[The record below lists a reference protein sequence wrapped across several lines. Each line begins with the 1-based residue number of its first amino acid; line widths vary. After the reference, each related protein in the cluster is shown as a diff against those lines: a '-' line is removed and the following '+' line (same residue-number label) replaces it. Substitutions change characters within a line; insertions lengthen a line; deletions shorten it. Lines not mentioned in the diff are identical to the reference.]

1 MYLILSVY
9 FDFCKS
15 GAGSRYLFA
24 APNSSYRLL
33 PLFQTSHMANGGNL
47 PAHGLLGLGL
57 GINQTFYS
65 SDLIV
70 NRKQELTLLTYLV
83 PAKGISTFPMEG
95 IATRQSPSYE
105 PPCSRSLCS
114 LTIQTTRRYSLLA
127 SYRFVMGLGTSH
139 MENSCHTIL
148 FDLSLIA
155 FRGINLFL
163 RKEIRFSV
171 SLGIVNS
178 HEGLLPLLSL
188 SSFFLFERQSTTQS
202 GRQSGF
208 VLQVLASVNLLGEL
222 QPALFSL
229 SFPSLK
235 SSQPQL
241 LNYVQLCPYGFF
253 VDATLL
259 PSTGHPDQLRHDVC
273 RARPL
278 PRRSQQSDSWN

>member
-1 MYLILSVY
+1 MLNVC

-15 GAGSRYLFA
+15 RASSRYLFA

-33 PLFQTSHMANGGNL
+33 HPFFRLSTWPIQRSL

-70 NRKQELTLLTYLV
+70 NRKQELTLLAYLV

-95 IATRQSPSYE
+95 IAHPFTH
-105 PPCSRSLCS
+105 PPM
-114 LTIQTTRRYSLLA
+114 SLLA
-127 SYRFVMGLGTSH
+127 VALCVVLRYRLPDAIACQLAIYRFVVGLDHHPTWQLPAFSYFVLG
-139 MENSCHTIL
+139 I
-148 FDLSLIA
+148 IA
-155 FRGINLFL
+155 FL
-163 RKEIRFSV
+163 EA
-171 SLGIVNS
+171 
-178 HEGLLPLLSL
+178 
-188 SSFFLFERQSTTQS
+188 STTQS
-202 GRQSGF
+202 GHQSGF
-208 VLQVLASVNLLGEL
+208 ILQVLASVNLLGEL

-241 LNYVQLCPYGFF
+241 LNYVQLRPYGFF

-259 PSTGHPDQLRHDVC
+259 PSTGHPSQLRHDVC

-278 PRRSQQSDSWN
+278 PRRSQQSNSWN